1 MLTPLTNNLGTP
13 HTSGSSSDLG
23 TNLENIIFFGGESTS
38 TQEDLPWIKDWVKI
52 TKSPGEPK
60 EVITIYSG
68 DKGLLME
75 TGEYKSFI
83 FRRESTYGYLVE
95 ALETWVKTKEEVIPL
110 IVAATTKGKAQYG
123 LHQDKPKIVW
133 LFDDGKYKSIRV
145 DGKLTAV
152 KLKSNPFLQSNSPA
166 HGAVD
171 DEKGSSDHK
180 ANDELA
186 TPRRAKKGD

>member
-1 MLTPLTNNLGTP
+1 MTTNLGTP
-13 HTSGSSSDLG
+13 HTSGSSSCLG
-23 TNLENIIFFGGESTS
+23 TSLENIIFFGGESTS
-38 TQEDLPWIKDWVKI
+38 SQEDLPWIKDWVKI
-52 TKSPGEPK
+52 TKSPEEPK

-68 DKGLLME
+68 DKGLLIE

-95 ALETWVKTKEEVIPL
+95 ALETWVKTKEEVVPL

-123 LHQDKPKIVW
+123 LHQDKPKVVW

-145 DGKLTAV
+145 DGKLTAI

-166 HGAVD
+166 HGAVGD
-171 DEKGSSDHK
+171 DKGSSEHK
-180 ANDELA
+180 PNIDLA
-186 TPRRAKKGD
+186 TSTKPKKGT

>member
-1 MLTPLTNNLGTP
+1 M
-13 HTSGSSSDLG
+13 G
-23 TNLENIIFFGGESTS
+23 TNLENIIFFGGESNAS
-38 TQEDLPWIKDWVKI
+38 QEDLPWIKDWVKT
-52 TKSPGEPK
+52 TKVPSEPK
-60 EVITIYSG
+60 EIITIYSG
-68 DKGLLME
+68 DKGLLIE

-95 ALETWVKTKEEVIPL
+95 ALETWVKSKDEVNPL

-123 LHQDKPKIVW
+123 LHQDKPKVVW

-166 HGAVD
+166 PGATE
-171 DEKGSSDHK
+171 DETPSNVPTAGN
-180 ANDELA
+180 AGA
-186 TPRRAKKGD
+186 TPKKPSKAP